1 MPLRVMEEDACGHRT
16 IVKHHPLQRIFKGK
30 NIQTMSMY
38 NIVKSMMQDV
48 LLKGNGYIL
57 IKRGESGVITA
68 LKYAPANA
76 VSVIYDNWKDTLYYI
91 VTLADAGKTLKV
103 KKEDII
109 HITRTTRDGINGMST
124 TQYASDIIDLAKSVE
139 RAAKNF
145 FEANMNVQGIFS
157 AKVNINRKQMEEIER
172 KWNANRGRNTVQFM
186 PMGVEY
192 QALGSTGKEAELI
205 STRNEN
211 AVEIARFFGVPVQLI
226 QTNQNLT
233 YKAIEDLNNI
243 FYQYT
248 LLGYIRCI
256 EEEFNRKVF
265 SDSEL
270 IVDMDEDEFLMRVNK
285 QVLAQ
290 YLSTLVGG
298 GIMTVNESRR
308 ILGLSEKDNGDDLHI
323 AYSDASK
330 AQIGGEGPNPNVNGN
345 E

>member
-1 MPLRVMEEDACGHRT
+1 M
-16 IVKHHPLQRIFKGK
+16 
-30 NIQTMSMY
+30 
-38 NIVKSMMQDV
+38 
-48 LLKGNGYIL
+48 
-57 IKRGESGVITA
+57 
-68 LKYAPANA
+68 
-76 VSVIYDNWKDTLYYI
+76 
-91 VTLADAGKTLKV
+91 
-103 KKEDII
+103 
-109 HITRTTRDGINGMST
+109 
-124 TQYASDIIDLAKSVE
+124 
-139 RAAKNF
+139 
-145 FEANMNVQGIFS
+145 
-157 AKVNINRKQMEEIER
+157 
-172 KWNANRGRNTVQFM
+172 
-186 PMGVEY
+186 
-192 QALGSTGKEAELI
+192 
-205 STRNEN
+205 
-211 AVEIARFFGVPVQLI
+211 
-226 QTNQNLT
+226 
-233 YKAIEDLNNI
+233 NNI

-330 AQIGGEGPNPNVNGN
+330 AQIGGDANPNVNGN